1 MPGEFTRKFDRAIM
15 KKLSHQDPETEE
27 LRRERLTRERFEAE
41 VDRIM
46 ELLDYRGRFL
56 QERFPNMQ
64 QESEG
69 VAIKRFIF
77 EPSQAYPKRGVL
89 EFKLV
94 PTDTHQ
100 ALFFQMTMEI
110 EGCAESKSD
119 YVALPIDRVDMEK
132 AKGFVEATIF
142 EFARLYT
149 R

>member
-1 MPGEFTRKFDRAIM
+1 M
-15 KKLSHQDPETEE
+15 KKLSPEGAETKAQ
-27 LRRERLTRERFEAE
+27 RKERLTRERFEAE

-46 ELLDYRGRFL
+46 ELLDYRGKFL

-69 VAIKRFIF
+69 VAIKRFMF
-77 EPSQAYPKRGVL
+77 EPSESHPKRGLL
-89 EFKLV
+89 EFKLA

-110 EGCAESKSD
+110 EGCCEGKSD
-119 YVALPIDRVDMEK
+119 YIALPIDQVDVEK
-132 AKGFVEATIF
+132 AKGFIEATIF

-149 R
+149 Q